1 MTSLEREDTCLGN
14 TGPIAV
20 RTVFERKVFIVPTM
34 GSFRFFSF
42 SRISNAVERR
52 PTRKIRIFVSHTWRE
67 KLVNFSR
74 ILSMIRFD
82 SMTGT
87 VSVIDNFSAEKFPRG

>member
-1 MTSLEREDTCLGN
+1 MTSLERQDTCLGN

-42 SRISNAVERR
+42 SNAVERR

-74 ILSMIRFD
+74 IDDSIRFHD
-82 SMTGT
+82 GDD
-87 VSVIDNFSAEKFPRG
+87 ICNR

>member
-74 ILSMIRFD
+74 IDDSIRFHD
-82 SMTGT
+82 GDD
-87 VSVIDNFSAEKFPRG
+87 ICNK